1 MGRRRALEAR
11 DALLAANSRWTFRKS
26 ARFMDRVDVRARVE
40 RWGNSSSFEVRY
52 EGTIGGEACFE
63 GAVTYVA
70 TEVDV
75 RTGERKPVPVP
86 EDIRRA
92 LGGTRARLLY
102 YYWYEYKLRMNESN
116 GSAIAQAL
124 EHGFVSVSRPLVE
137 GHVPISSTL
146 RALDDG

>member
-1 MGRRRALEAR
+1 MSARDATPPPTTTTTTTVVRFSETDGQGVVFNGAYAYYADAALDGWLERTMGRRRALEAR

-92 LGGTRARLLY
+92 LGGTRARL
-102 YYWYEYKLRMNESN
+102 
-116 GSAIAQAL
+116 
-124 EHGFVSVSRPLVE
+124 
-137 GHVPISSTL
+137 
-146 RALDDG
+146 